1 MTWPVTVVRKFRMRE
16 ADARTY
22 AESEIQSQA
31 ETGKVHNGE
40 WKPLCGYE
48 VFDVVYWSNEEGK
61 ASPNEKIGVHDS
73 ARYLWKTHP
82 NMTSMLPRLWVR
94 WDEMNRGV

>member
-1 MTWPVTVVRKFRMRE
+1 MTWPVTAVRKFRMSE
-16 ADARTY
+16 AEARTH

-48 VFDVVYWSNEEGK
+48 VFDMVYWPNEERK
-61 ASPNEKIGVHDS
+61 ASPNMRKLAVMI
-73 ARYLWKTHP
+73 L
-82 NMTSMLPRLWVR
+82 
-94 WDEMNRGV
+94 RGIYGELTQT